1 MALFDKEYKIM
12 AVKRVEESGRPAVEI
27 ARELDLKPNTLY
39 GWIKKLKNM
48 VSMGTMLFLAV
59 VVYMKKMRNFESY
72 VENC

>member
-39 GWIKKLKNM
+39 GWIKK
-48 VSMGTMLFLAV
+48 
-59 VVYMKKMRNFESY
+59 YI
-72 VENC
+72 

>member
-39 GWIKKLKNM
+39 DGLKNM